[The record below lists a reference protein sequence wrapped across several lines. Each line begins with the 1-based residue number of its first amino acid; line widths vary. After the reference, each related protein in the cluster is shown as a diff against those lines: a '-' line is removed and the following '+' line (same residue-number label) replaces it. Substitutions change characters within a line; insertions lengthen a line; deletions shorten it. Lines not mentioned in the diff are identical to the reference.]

1 MDDKLEYRFQVF
13 EVRQEGDRAISSRRG
28 NALSLKGCHRGHLH
42 RDG

>member
-13 EVRQEGDRAISSRRG
+13 EVRQEGDRAIVQG
-28 NALSLKGCHRGHLH
+28 AANALSLKGQHCGRLH